1 VQWAWTAPQ
10 PSETEIAALHKEH
23 GAQVTQDL
31 LARDMRWERDAR
43 LEKAD
48 RIFQVALDAGDEVYL
63 SQVKTYRRTLR
74 DMPQQP
80 GWPEKLV
87 WPEPPK
93 TP

>member
-1 VQWAWTAPQ
+1 
-10 PSETEIAALHKEH
+10 
-23 GAQVTQDL
+23 
-31 LARDMRWERDAR
+31 MRWERDAR